1 VLVLVLGLSFSVPAR
16 ADWEYARWGMS
27 VAEVIAASRGR
38 AAKTTPLEQGPSLI
52 STGYFLARAQYA
64 APGSRFDVKFYFKG
78 GKLSAVALCSEAAPV
93 VRTLR
98 QELLREFGEP
108 RIKSSKHYGMG
119 VADETIWSDVKR
131 GNTVL
136 LRIVDFG
143 AEAER
148 TATLVYS
155 PLEVQP
161 NAQR

>member
-1 VLVLVLGLSFSVPAR
+1 
-16 ADWEYARWGMS
+16 
-27 VAEVIAASRGR
+27 
-38 AAKTTPLEQGPSLI
+38 
-52 STGYFLARAQYA
+52 
-64 APGSRFDVKFYFKG
+64 
-78 GKLSAVALCSEAAPV
+78 
-93 VRTLR
+93 
-98 QELLREFGEP
+98 LLREFGEP